1 MICNHFSKCRIFFNF
16 KFKKTLTN
24 EMFGGYK
31 EENDASEEEEIVLKE
46 EIDPEEINREVNAK
60 INEVF
65 EKHKRLIRKKNK

>member
-1 MICNHFSKCRIFFNF
+1 M
-16 KFKKTLTN
+16 TN